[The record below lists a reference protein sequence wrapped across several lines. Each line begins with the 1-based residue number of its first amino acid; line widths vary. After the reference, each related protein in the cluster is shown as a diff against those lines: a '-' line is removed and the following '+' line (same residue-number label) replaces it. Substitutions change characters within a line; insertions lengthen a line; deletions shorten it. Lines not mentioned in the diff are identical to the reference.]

1 MDPATLKSEPDAP
14 RKRRF
19 MPKAPPSRVPKAEV
33 KAEVVEETDAD
44 QARVLLR
51 RFNEG
56 STRAK
61 PKVEK
66 KVAAAQVAFGY
77 GGASNTIRSY
87 GVPKGGYRNSQGP
100 PATRM
105 LFTSAAFLST
115 VNKSFPMHDI
125 KNHVLTDGAFP
136 SGTRQEKEY
145 KEPWDY
151 YSYYPSTLP
160 FRRPHSGNPEF
171 LDEEEFGADT
181 ETINYDETSAKAATE
196 LGLVEENPETS
207 MILLQLPPIMPLM
220 KRSANTAAGQEA
232 TKSSPAPVVA
242 QATHKACALHE
253 LPAGFMGKMLV
264 YRSGAIKLKIGDTLY
279 DVSSGMDCVF
289 SQDVVAINTVEKH
302 CCAVGELKKR
312 AAITPDVDFILQSM
326 ADL

>member
-87 GVPKGGYRNSQGP
+87 GVPKGGYRNSQ
-100 PATRM
+100 
-105 LFTSAAFLST
+105 
-115 VNKSFPMHDI
+115 
-125 KNHVLTDGAFP
+125 DGAFP